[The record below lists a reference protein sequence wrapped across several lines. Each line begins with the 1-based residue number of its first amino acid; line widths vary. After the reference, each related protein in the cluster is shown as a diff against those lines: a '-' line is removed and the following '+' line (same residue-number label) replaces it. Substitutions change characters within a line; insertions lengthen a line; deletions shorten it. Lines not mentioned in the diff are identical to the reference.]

1 MNNINQKIISDVFNI
16 NNKNIINN
24 KSINNNAEIAAIS
37 VQPQTL
43 EIDPNY
49 VLTVLVDSITEDN
62 VVNISEASQEILLTG
77 TVEGNY
83 EQLTLIKVTLNNQE
97 YTANLDS
104 NNAYSVSVL
113 GSDLAADDSVSIA
126 AFAIDLQENPYIGE
140 IEHSYDVQ
148 LEPPAAPNVVITED
162 INDDGVIENSELQDT
177 VDYVVTVDST
187 TVVGSTLLIT
197 TTYTENGVVIDNVIE
212 IVVTDEMLLNGYTG
226 SFTEVTNPV
235 DGSEVIVDAIIIDQY
250 ENASP
255 TSTDSAV
262 LDLPATNPCDEPGI
276 DAAPMYLWHLGA
288 NLTDSEGPSD
298 PRGKTGGKYGDDI
311 NYATSDYN
319 DAIYI
324 GYTGFDSQDNLI
336 KSPWDGD
343 FERDHEDGNALWS
356 LETYGGHDLV
366 HIREDQNAYTSAKLG
381 SGNDTYYVQGKMD
394 AVLSQ
399 AQTNLE
405 ARSYIY
411 TEECNDT
418 VVIGGNGE
426 GKVTGWGIDGGR
438 IFMGRGN
445 DEVTVYGEMDDGGV
459 IDLGAGRVEFA
470 LDEQAASSVDSA
482 DHTNYLTI
490 THNLGNAGANDFG
503 HVFGGDANDNVS
515 IGTFVEGTSEINLG
529 EGTNNIDIGDDL
541 DGQSKIITGSGVD
554 TLVIGDDTEDSSSI
568 DLGDGDNSIT
578 IASFVEDHSTI
589 QVGNGDDVINVAKSM
604 VNHSEIH
611 LGEGDNS
618 LSFGK
623 NILGATHITAGAGVD
638 ELVVGH
644 KIDGRAD
651 IDLGAGD
658 NTITTGDDVDGHSRL
673 TTYEGNDTL
682 TVGEDVEDY
691 AVVDLGDGDNV
702 INVARH
708 IEDHST
714 IITGNGEDTLVVEGS
729 TLNHASVGLGDG
741 NDVMSVLDSVKGGS
755 SIDLGMGDDIITV
768 CGSDLSGLIAG
779 GSGTDTLILDY
790 SLDSRL
796 VDGNRHITNA
806 TTENLTGIENVEL
819 NGQNVLDVR
828 FEDLLQD
835 TDRESAL
842 FINGNDLSKVDLGS
856 TNWSSDDASKAKMD
870 DVTGGDWSLA
880 SSEVVAGVSYDVYQH
895 SNAVSALND
904 VYIEQGVM
912 VI

>member
-1 MNNINQKIISDVFNI
+1 MK
-16 NNKNIINN
+16 
-24 KSINNNAEIAAIS
+24 
-37 VQPQTL
+37 
-43 EIDPNY
+43 
-49 VLTVLVDSITEDN
+49 
-62 VVNISEASQEILLTG
+62 
-77 TVEGNY
+77 
-83 EQLTLIKVTLNNQE
+83 
-97 YTANLDS
+97 
-104 NNAYSVSVL
+104 
-113 GSDLAADDSVSIA
+113 
-126 AFAIDLQENPYIGE
+126 
-140 IEHSYDVQ
+140 
-148 LEPPAAPNVVITED
+148 LEPPAAPNVIITED
-162 INDDGVIENSELQDT
+162 SNNDGFIDDSELQNT
-177 VDYVVTVDST
+177 VDYVVTVDADA
-187 TVVGSTLLIT
+187 TVGNTLQIT
-197 TTYTENGVVIDNVIE
+197 TTYTENGVVTDNVIE
-212 IVVTDEMLLNGYTG
+212 IIVTEEIIANGYTG
-226 SFTEVTNPV
+226 SFTDVSNPA
-235 DGSEVIVDAIIIDQY
+235 DGSEVMVDAIIIDQY

-255 TSTDSAV
+255 TSNDSAL
-262 LDLPATNPCDEPGI
+262 LDLPETDPCDEPGI
-276 DAAPMYLWHLGA
+276 DAVPMYLWHLGA

-298 PRGKTGGKYGDDI
+298 QRGKSGGKYGDEI
-311 NYATSDYN
+311 NYETSDFN

-324 GYTGFDSQDNLI
+324 GYSGLDSDDNLV

-343 FERDHEDGNALWS
+343 FERDHGDASALWS

-381 SGNDTYYVQGKMD
+381 SGNDTYYVQGEMD
-394 AVLSQ
+394 AVFSQ

-426 GKVTGWGIDGGR
+426 GEVTGWGIDGGR

-470 LDEQAASSVDSA
+470 LDEQAAASVDSA
-482 DHTNYLTI
+482 EHTNYLTI
-490 THNLGNAGANDFG
+490 THNLGNASANDFG
-503 HVFGGDANDNVS
+503 HVYGGDANDNVG

-529 EGTNNIDIGDDL
+529 EGNNNIDIGDDL

-554 TLVIGDDTEDSSSI
+554 TLVISDDTEDSSSI
-568 DLGDGDNSIT
+568 DLGDGNNSIT

-589 QVGNGDDVINVAKSM
+589 QVGNGDDVIDVAKSM

-623 NILGATHITAGAGVD
+623 NILGVTHITAGAGVD

-673 TTYEGNDTL
+673 TTTEGNDTL

-691 AVVDLGDGDNV
+691 AVIDLGDGDNV

-714 IITGNGEDTLVVEGS
+714 IITGEGEDTLAVEGS
-729 TLNHASVGLGDG
+729 TLNHASVDLGDG
-741 NDVMSVLDSVKGGS
+741 NDVMSVANSVKGAS
-755 SIDLGMGDDIITV
+755 IIDLGMGDDIITV

-779 GSGTDTLILDY
+779 GSGIDTLILDY
-790 SLDSRL
+790 SLDSHL

-806 TTENLTGIENVEL
+806 TTENLTGIERVEL

-856 TNWSSDDASKAKMD
+856 TNWSSDDTSKAKMD

-880 SSEVVAGVSYDVYQH
+880 SSEVIAGVSYDVYQH
-895 SNAVSALND
+895 SSAVNALND

>member
-16 NNKNIINN
+16 NNKSISNN
-24 KSINNNAEIAAIS
+24 VEVVIAAI
-37 VQPQTL
+37 QPQVL
-43 EIDPNY
+43 AIDPSY
-49 VLTVLVDSITEDN
+49 VLAVSVDSITGDD
-62 VVNISEASQEILLTG
+62 VINIVEANQQVLLTG
-77 TVEGNY
+77 TVVGNY
-83 EQLTLIKVTLNNQE
+83 GELISVTVTINNKE
-97 YTANLDS
+97 YEANLDS
-104 NNAYSVSVL
+104 NSTYSVAVSGSDLIADNSVSV
-113 GSDLAADDSVSIA
+113 A
-126 AFAIDLQENPYIGE
+126 AFAVDSTENTYNGE

-148 LEPPAAPNVVITED
+148 LAPPVAPNVVITED
-162 INDDGVIENSELQDT
+162 IDNDGVIDNSELQDT
-177 VDYVVTVDST
+177 VDYVVTVDEDT
-187 TVVGSTLLIT
+187 TVGNTLQII
-197 TTYTENGVVIDNVIE
+197 TTYTENGVVTDNVIE
-212 IVVTDEMLLNGYTG
+212 IIVTEDIIANGYTG
-226 SFTEVTNPV
+226 SFTDVTSPAE
-235 DGSEVIVDAIIIDQY
+235 GSTVIVDAIIIDQY
-250 ENASP
+250 ENAST

-262 LDLPATNPCDEPGI
+262 LNLTEIDPCDEPGV

-311 NYATSDYN
+311 NYTTSDLN

-324 GYTGFDSQDNLI
+324 GYTGFNSHGDLI

-343 FERDHEDGNALWS
+343 FERDHGDGNALWS

-381 SGNDTYYVQGKMD
+381 SGNDTYYVQGEMD

-445 DEVTVYGEMDDGGV
+445 DKVTVYGEMDDGGV

-470 LDEQAASSVDSA
+470 LDEQAAASVDSA
-482 DHTNYLTI
+482 EHTNYLTI

-529 EGTNNIDIGDDL
+529 EGTNNIEIGDDL
-541 DGQSKIITGSGVD
+541 DGQSKIITGSGAD

-578 IASFVEDHSTI
+578 IASYVEDHSTI
-589 QVGNGDDVINVAKSM
+589 QVGNGDDVIDVAKSM

-611 LGEGDNS
+611 LGDGDNS

-638 ELVVGH
+638 TLLVGH

-658 NTITTGDDVDGHSRL
+658 NIVSTGDDVDGHSRL
-673 TTYEGNDTL
+673 TTAEGNDRL
-682 TVGEDVEDY
+682 MVGEDVEDY
-691 AVVDLGDGDNV
+691 AVIDLGDGDNV

-714 IITGNGEDTLVVEGS
+714 IITGDGEDTLTIEGS
-729 TLNHASVGLGDG
+729 TLNHASVDLGGG
-741 NDVMSVLDSVKGGS
+741 NDVMSVANSVKGAS
-755 SIDLGMGDDIITV
+755 IIDLGMGDDIITV

-779 GSGTDTLILDY
+779 GSGKDTLILDY
-790 SLDSRL
+790 SLNSRL

-806 TTENLTGIENVEL
+806 TTENLTGIERVEL
-819 NGQNVLDVR
+819 NGQNVLDIR

-856 TNWSSDDASKAKMD
+856 TNWSSDDTSKAKMD

-880 SSEVVAGVSYDVYQH
+880 SSEVIAGVSYNVYQH
-895 SNAVSALND
+895 SDAVNALND

>member
-1 MNNINQKIISDVFNI
+1 MLAVS
-16 NNKNIINN
+16 
-24 KSINNNAEIAAIS
+24 
-37 VQPQTL
+37 
-43 EIDPNY
+43 
-49 VLTVLVDSITEDN
+49 VDSITGDD
-62 VVNISEASQEILLTG
+62 VINIVEANQQVLLTG
-77 TVEGNY
+77 TVVGNY
-83 EQLTLIKVTLNNQE
+83 GELISVTVTINNKE
-97 YTANLDS
+97 YEANLDS
-104 NNAYSVSVL
+104 NSTYSVAVSGSDLIADNSVSV
-113 GSDLAADDSVSIA
+113 A
-126 AFAIDLQENPYIGE
+126 AFAVDSTENTYNGE

-148 LEPPAAPNVVITED
+148 LAPPVAPNVVITED
-162 INDDGVIENSELQDT
+162 IDNDGVIDNSELQDT
-177 VDYVVTVDST
+177 VDYVVTVDEDT
-187 TVVGSTLLIT
+187 TVGNTLQIIT
-197 TTYTENGVVIDNVIE
+197 AYTENGVVTDNVIE
-212 IVVTDEMLLNGYTG
+212 IIVTEDIIANGYTG
-226 SFTEVTNPV
+226 SFTDVTSPAE
-235 DGSEVIVDAIIIDQY
+235 GSTVIVDAIIIDQY
-250 ENASP
+250 ENAST

-262 LDLPATNPCDEPGI
+262 LNLTEIDPCDEPGV

-311 NYATSDYN
+311 NYTTSDLN

-324 GYTGFDSQDNLI
+324 GYTGFNSHGDLI

-343 FERDHEDGNALWS
+343 FERDHGDGNALWS

-381 SGNDTYYVQGKMD
+381 SGNDTYYVQGEMD

-445 DEVTVYGEMDDGGV
+445 DKVTVYGEMDDGGV

-470 LDEQAASSVDSA
+470 LDEQAAASVDSA
-482 DHTNYLTI
+482 EHTNYLTI

-529 EGTNNIDIGDDL
+529 EGTNNIEIGDDL
-541 DGQSKIITGSGVD
+541 DGQSKIITGSGAD

-578 IASFVEDHSTI
+578 IASYVEDHSTI
-589 QVGNGDDVINVAKSM
+589 QVGNGDDVIDVAKSM

-611 LGEGDNS
+611 LGDGDNS

-638 ELVVGH
+638 TLLVGH

-658 NTITTGDDVDGHSRL
+658 NIVSTGDDVDGHSRL
-673 TTYEGNDTL
+673 TTAEGNDRL
-682 TVGEDVEDY
+682 MVGEDVEDY
-691 AVVDLGDGDNV
+691 AVIDLGDGDNV

-714 IITGNGEDTLVVEGS
+714 IITGDGEDTLTIEGS
-729 TLNHASVGLGDG
+729 TLNHASVDLGGG
-741 NDVMSVLDSVKGGS
+741 NDVMSVANSVKGAS
-755 SIDLGMGDDIITV
+755 IIDLGMGDDIITV

-779 GSGTDTLILDY
+779 GSGKDTLILDY
-790 SLDSRL
+790 SLNSRL

-806 TTENLTGIENVEL
+806 TTENLTGIERVEL
-819 NGQNVLDVR
+819 NGQNVLDIR

-856 TNWSSDDASKAKMD
+856 TNWSSDDTSKAKMD

-880 SSEVVAGVSYDVYQH
+880 SSEVIAGVSYNVYQH
-895 SNAVSALND
+895 SDAVNALND

>member
-16 NNKNIINN
+16 NNK
-24 KSINNNAEIAAIS
+24 SINNNVEVVIAAI
-37 VQPQTL
+37 QPRIL
-43 EIDPNY
+43 AIDPSY
-49 VLTVLVDSITEDN
+49 VLAVSVDSITADD
-62 VVNISEASQEILLTG
+62 VINIVEANQQVLLTG
-77 TVEGNY
+77 TVAGNY
-83 EQLTLIKVTLNNQE
+83 GELISVTVTINDNE
-97 YTANLDS
+97 YEANLDS
-104 NNAYSVSVL
+104 NNVYSVAVSGSDLVADNSVSV
-113 GSDLAADDSVSIA
+113 A
-126 AFAIDLQENPYIGE
+126 AFAVDSTENTYNGE
-140 IEHSYDVQ
+140 IEHSYEVK
-148 LEPPAAPNVVITED
+148 LEPPAAPNVIITED
-162 INDDGVIENSELQDT
+162 SNNDGFIDDSELQNT
-177 VDYVVTVDST
+177 VDYVVTVDADA
-187 TVVGSTLLIT
+187 TVGNTLQIT
-197 TTYTENGVVIDNVIE
+197 TTYTENGVVTDNVIE
-212 IVVTDEMLLNGYTG
+212 IIVTEEIIANGYTG
-226 SFTEVTNPV
+226 SFTDATNPA
-235 DGSEVIVDAIIIDQY
+235 DGSEVMVDAIIIDQY

-255 TSTDSAV
+255 TSNDSAV
-262 LDLPATNPCDEPGI
+262 LDLPETDPCDEPGI
-276 DAAPMYLWHLGA
+276 DAVPMYLWHLGA

-298 PRGKTGGKYGDDI
+298 QRGKSGGKYGDEI
-311 NYATSDYN
+311 NYETSDFN

-324 GYTGFDSQDNLI
+324 GYSGLDSDDNLV

-343 FERDHEDGNALWS
+343 FERDHGDGSALWS

-381 SGNDTYYVQGKMD
+381 SGNDTYYVQGEMD

-445 DEVTVYGEMDDGGV
+445 DKVTVYGEMDDGGV

-470 LDEQAASSVDSA
+470 LDEQAAASVDSA

-490 THNLGNAGANDFG
+490 TRNLGNAGANDFG
-503 HVFGGDANDNVS
+503 HVFGGDGNDNVS

-541 DGQSKIITGSGVD
+541 DGQSKIITGSVVD

-568 DLGDGDNSIT
+568 DLGDGNNSIT
-578 IASFVEDHSTI
+578 IASYVEDHSTI
-589 QVGNGDDVINVAKSM
+589 KVGNGDDVIEVAKSM

-623 NILGATHITAGAGVD
+623 NILGATHITASAGVD
-638 ELVVGH
+638 TLVVGH

-651 IDLGAGD
+651 IDLGAG
-658 NTITTGDDVDGHSRL
+658 NNIITTGDDVDGHSRL
-673 TTYEGNDTL
+673 TTHEGSDTL

-691 AVVDLGDGDNV
+691 AVIDLGDGDNI

-714 IITGNGEDTLVVEGS
+714 IITGDGEDTLAVEGS
-729 TLNHASVGLGDG
+729 TLNHASVNLGG
-741 NDVMSVLDSVKGGS
+741 GSDVMSVVNSVKGDS

-768 CGSDLSGLIAG
+768 CGSDLSGLIDG

-790 SLDSRL
+790 SLNSRL
-796 VDGNRHITNA
+796 VDGHRHITNA
-806 TTENLTGIENVEL
+806 TTENLTGIESVEL
-819 NGQNVLDVR
+819 NGQNVLDIR
-828 FEDLLQD
+828 FEDLLLD

-842 FINGNDLSKVDLGS
+842 FINGNDLSKVHLGS

-895 SNAVSALND
+895 SDAVNALND

>member
-16 NNKNIINN
+16 NNKNI
-24 KSINNNAEIAAIS
+24 NNNAEVVVAAI
-37 VQPQTL
+37 QPQIL
-43 EIDPNY
+43 AIDPSY
-49 VLTVLVDSITEDN
+49 VLAVSVDSITGDN
-62 VVNISEASQEILLTG
+62 VINIVEASQEVVLTG
-77 TVEGNY
+77 TVAGNY
-83 EQLTLIKVTLNNQE
+83 GELISVTVTINDNE
-97 YTANLDS
+97 YEAKLDS
-104 NNAYSVSVL
+104 NNAYSVAVS
-113 GSDLAADDSVSIA
+113 GSDLVADNSVSVA
-126 AFAIDLQENPYIGE
+126 AFAVDSTENTYNGE

-148 LEPPAAPNVVITED
+148 LEPRAAPNVVITED
-162 INDDGVIENSELQDT
+162 IDDDGVIENSELQDT
-177 VDYVVTVDST
+177 VDYVVTVDADA
-187 TVVGSTLLIT
+187 TVGNTLQIT
-197 TTYTENGVVIDNVIE
+197 TTYTENGVVTDNVIE
-212 IVVTDEMLLNGYTG
+212 IMVTEEIIANGYTG
-226 SFTEVTNPV
+226 SFTDVTGPT
-235 DGSEVIVDAIIIDQY
+235 DGSEIIVDTIIIDQY
-250 ENASP
+250 ENAST

-262 LDLPATNPCDEPGI
+262 LNLTEIDPCEDPGI
-276 DAAPMYLWHLGA
+276 DADPVFLWHLGA
-288 NLTDSEGPSD
+288 NLTATEGPSD
-298 PRGKTGGKYGDDI
+298 QRGKTGGKYGDDI
-311 NYATSDYN
+311 NYATSDLN

-324 GYTGFDSQDNLI
+324 GYSGLDNDDNLV

-343 FERDHEDGNALWS
+343 FERDHGDGNALWS

-381 SGNDTYYVQGKMD
+381 SGNDTYYVQGEMD
-394 AVLSQ
+394 AVLSL

-470 LDEQAASSVDSA
+470 LDEQAAASVDSA
-482 DHTNYLTI
+482 EHTNYLTI

-515 IGTFVEGTSEINLG
+515 IGTFVEGTSEVNLG

-568 DLGDGDNSIT
+568 DLGDGNNSIT
-578 IASFVEDHSTI
+578 IASYVEDHSTI
-589 QVGNGDDVINVAKSM
+589 KVGNGNDVIEVAKSM

-623 NILGATHITAGAGVD
+623 NILGATHITASAGVD
-638 ELVVGH
+638 TLVVGH

-651 IDLGAGD
+651 IDLGAG
-658 NTITTGDDVDGHSRL
+658 NNIITTGDDVDGHSRL
-673 TTYEGNDTL
+673 TTHEGSDTL

-691 AVVDLGDGDNV
+691 AVIDLGDGDNI

-714 IITGNGEDTLVVEGS
+714 IITGDGEDTLAVEGS
-729 TLNHASVGLGDG
+729 TLNHASVNLGG
-741 NDVMSVLDSVKGGS
+741 GSDVMSVVNSVKGDS

-806 TTENLTGIENVEL
+806 TTENLTGIERVEL

-828 FEDLLQD
+828 FEDILQD

-856 TNWSSDDASKAKMD
+856 TNWSSDDTSKAKMD
-870 DVTGGDWSLA
+870 DVTGGDWSLVN
-880 SSEVVAGVSYDVYQH
+880 SEVIAGVSYDVYQH

>member
-16 NNKNIINN
+16 NNKNI
-24 KSINNNAEIAAIS
+24 NNNAEVVITAI
-37 VQPQTL
+37 QLQIL
-43 EIDPNY
+43 AIDPNY
-49 VLTVLVDSITEDN
+49 VLAVSVDSITADD
-62 VVNISEASQEILLTG
+62 VINIVEANEEVLLTG
-77 TVEGNY
+77 TVAGNY
-83 EQLTLIKVTLNNQE
+83 GELISVTVTINDKE
-97 YTANLDS
+97 YKANLDS
-104 NNAYSVSVL
+104 NNTYSVAVAGSDLVADNSVSV
-113 GSDLAADDSVSIA
+113 A
-126 AFAIDLQENPYIGE
+126 AFAVDSTENTYNGE
-140 IEHSYDVQ
+140 IEHSYEVKLD
-148 LEPPAAPNVVITED
+148 PPVAPNVIITED
-162 INDDGVIENSELQDT
+162 SNNDGFIDDSELQDT
-177 VDYVVTVDST
+177 VDYVVTVDAN
-187 TVVGSTLLIT
+187 TVVGNTLQII
-197 TTYTENGVVIDNVIE
+197 TTYTENGVITDNVID
-212 IVVTDEMLLNGYTG
+212 IVVTEEIIANGYTG
-226 SFTEVTNPV
+226 SFTDVTSPT
-235 DGSEVIVDAIIIDQY
+235 DGSTLIVEAIIIDQY
-250 ENASP
+250 ENAST

-262 LDLPATNPCDEPGI
+262 LNLTEIDPCDEPGV
-276 DAAPMYLWHLGA
+276 DAAPLYLWHLGA
-288 NLTDSEGPSD
+288 SLTDSEGPSD
-298 PRGKTGGKYGDDI
+298 QRGKSGGKYGDEI
-311 NYATSDYN
+311 NYETSDLN

-324 GYTGFDSQDNLI
+324 GYSGLDSDDNLV

-343 FERDHEDGNALWS
+343 FERDHGDGNALWS

-381 SGNDTYYVQGKMD
+381 SGNDTYYVQGEMD
-394 AVLSQ
+394 AVLSL

-438 IFMGRGN
+438 IFMGSGN

-470 LDEQAASSVDSA
+470 LDEQAAASVDSA
-482 DHTNYLTI
+482 DHSNYLTI

-503 HVFGGDANDNVS
+503 HVYGGDANDNVS
-515 IGTFVEGTSEINLG
+515 IGTFVEGSSEINLG

-541 DGQSKIITGSGVD
+541 DGQSKIITGSGAD

-568 DLGDGDNSIT
+568 DLGDGNNSIT

-589 QVGNGDDVINVAKSM
+589 QVGNGDDVIDVAKSM

-623 NILGATHITAGAGVD
+623 NILGATHITAGAGMD
-638 ELVVGH
+638 TLVVGH

-673 TTYEGNDTL
+673 TTTEGNDTL
-682 TVGEDVEDY
+682 TVGEDIEDY
-691 AVVDLGDGDNV
+691 AVIDLGDGDNV

-708 IEDHST
+708 VEDHST
-714 IITGNGEDTLVVEGS
+714 IITGDGEDTLAVEWS
-729 TLNHASVGLGDG
+729 TLNHASVDLGDG
-741 NDVMSVLDSVKGGS
+741 NDVMSVANSVKGAS
-755 SIDLGMGDDIITV
+755 IIDLGMGDDIITV
-768 CGSDLSGLIAG
+768 CGSDLSGFIAG
-779 GSGTDTLILDY
+779 GSGIDTLILDY
-790 SLDSRL
+790 SLDSHL
-796 VDGNRHITNA
+796 VNGNRHITNA
-806 TTENLTGIENVEL
+806 TTENLTSIENIEL
-819 NGQNVLDVR
+819 NGQNVLDIR
-828 FEDLLQD
+828 FEDLLLD

-856 TNWSSDDASKAKMD
+856 TNWSSDDTSKAKMD
-870 DVTGGDWSLA
+870 DVTGGDWSLS
-880 SSEVVAGVSYDVYQH
+880 SSEVIAGVSYDVYQH
-895 SNAVSALND
+895 SDAVNALND
-904 VYIEQGVM
+904 VFIEQGVM